1 MKKRGCFRSERL
13 KLIAWA
19 VIPFFALACSCAKT
33 VQNKEQRTV
42 DTLIITRTDT
52 TLRDALRR
60 IYDNTR
66 ESVRT
71 HDSVAYVMM
80 HDTVVKEIWHR
91 EVVERLREVQVTDS
105 TGTESRVRDGTY
117 QSRDRMETETKE
129 TERQIKQGRSVM
141 LTVMG
146 AIMVLILI
154 VLIYDIR
161 SRHKIQS

>member
-1 MKKRGCFRSERL
+1 MKKRNYFRSERL
-13 KLIAWA
+13 KFIAWA
-19 VIPFFALACSCAKT
+19 VIPFIVLACSCAKT
-33 VQNKEQRTV
+33 VQNKEQKTV

-52 TLRDALRR
+52 TLRDALRK

-71 HDSVAYVMM
+71 HDSVAYRMM

-91 EVVERLREVQVTDS
+91 EVVERLREVQLKDS
-105 TGTESRVRDGTY
+105 MGTESKVRDGTY
-117 QSRDRMETETKE
+117 QSRDNKETETKE
-129 TERQIKQGRSVM
+129 TYRQIKQGRSVM

-146 AIMVLILI
+146 AVMVLILI

>member
-1 MKKRGCFRSERL
+1 MKKRIYFRSERL
-13 KLIAWA
+13 KFIAWA
-19 VIPFFALACSCAKT
+19 VIPFFVLACSCAKT
-33 VQNKEQRTV
+33 VQNKEQKTV

-52 TLRDALRR
+52 TLRDALRK

-105 TGTESRVRDGTY
+105 AGTKSKVRDGTY
-117 QSRDRMETETKE
+117 KSRDSMETETKE
-129 TERQIKQGRSVM
+129 TEKQMKQGRSVI
-141 LTVMG
+141 LWVMG
-146 AIMVLILI
+146 AVMVLILI

>member
-1 MKKRGCFRSERL
+1 MKKRIYFRSERL
-13 KLIAWA
+13 KFIAWA
-19 VIPFFALACSCAKT
+19 VIPFFVLACSCAKT

-52 TLRDALRR
+52 TLRDALRK

-105 TGTESRVRDGTY
+105 SGTESRVREGTY
-117 QSRDRMETETKE
+117 QNRDSMETETKE
-129 TERQIKQGRSVM
+129 TDRQIKQGRSVM

-146 AIMVLILI
+146 AVMVLILI

>member
-1 MKKRGCFRSERL
+1 MKKRGYFRPKRL

-19 VIPFFALACSCAKT
+19 VIPFLVLACSCAKT

-105 TGTESRVRDGTY
+105 SGTESKVRDGTY
-117 QSRDRMETETKE
+117 QSRDSMETETKE
-129 TERQIKQGRSVM
+129 TEKQVRQGRSVI
-141 LTVMG
+141 LWVMG
-146 AIMVLILI
+146 AVTGLILI

-161 SRHKIQS
+161 SMHKQQS